1 MAVPKPL
8 LLIILDGWGINPQ
21 RKGNAIALANPPFY
35 QHLLSTYPNTTLSA
49 SGCDVGLPEGQMGN
63 SEVGHM
69 NIGAGRIV
77 YQDLTRINKAIAD
90 HSFHANET
98 LRKGMAG
105 GSGASPINEGTLHL
119 IGLLSDG
126 GVHSHIDHLMAL
138 LEIARKNNVQ
148 SLVVHP
154 FLDGRD
160 TAPKSSIVYLK
171 KLQHAL
177 NNCPPNAN
185 WRIGTVMGRY
195 YAMDR
200 DARWD
205 RVQKAYNALVL
216 GEGIKNTLVIDAVK
230 KSFTEGK
237 TDEFVLP
244 IVLCKDNTPVGKIE
258 EGDRVIFFNFRA
270 DRARQLTRALT
281 QIAFD
286 SFKRTTFPLL
296 ASFTTLTEYDS
307 AFGLPSIFAPVN
319 LTHLLAEELS
329 LKGLLQCRIA
339 ETEKYAHVTY
349 FFNGGRE
356 TPYAGEERILIPSPR
371 DVATYDQRPAM
382 SAHEVAETVVRQI
395 QRRDNA
401 RDGRFD
407 FIVVNFANPDMV
419 GHSGNLKAS
428 MEAVCVIDSCLEK
441 VIGATLLAGGL
452 ALITADHGN
461 LEQMID
467 YETNEPH
474 TAHTTLPVPL
484 IMVTANEK
492 MRARNLRPG
501 IHANIA
507 PTILEILEIPIP
519 TEMDQNSLLVTD
531 SLS

>member
-35 QHLLSTYPNTTLSA
+35 QHLLATYPNTTLKA

-90 HSFHANET
+90 HSFHTNET
-98 LRKGMAG
+98 LLKGIIG
-105 GSGASPINEGTLHL
+105 KGTLHL

-138 LEIARKNNVQ
+138 LEIARKHNVQ

-160 TAPKSSIVYLK
+160 TPPLRSSVYLK
-171 KLQHAL
+171 KLQDAL
-177 NNCPPNAN
+177 KHCPPNAN

-216 GEGIKNTLVIDAVK
+216 GEGIKNTSVIDAVE

-281 QIAFD
+281 QTAFD
-286 SFKRTTFPLL
+286 SFKRTTFPLH
-296 ASFTTLTEYDS
+296 ASFTTLTQYDR
-307 AFGLPSIFAPVN
+307 AFGLPAIFSPVN

-356 TPYAGEERILIPSPR
+356 APYEGEERILIPSPR

-382 SAHEVAETVVRQI
+382 SADEVAETVVQQI
-395 QRRDNA
+395 QRGTSPARGDDA

-419 GHSGNLKAS
+419 GHSGNLKAA
-428 MEAVCVIDSCLEK
+428 MEAVCVIDRCLEK
-441 VIGATLLAGGL
+441 IIGATLLAGGL

-467 YETNEPH
+467 YETDQPH

-492 MRARNLRPG
+492 IRARNLRPG

-519 TEMDQNSLLVTD
+519 AEMDQHSLLVTD
-531 SLS
+531 SSS

>member
-8 LLIILDGWGINPQ
+8 LLIILDGWGINP
-21 RKGNAIALANPPFY
+21 KKEGNAIALADPPFY

-90 HSFHANET
+90 RSFHNNET
-98 LRKGMAG
+98 LLTGMIGGCPASAG
-105 GSGASPINEGTLHL
+105 GTLHL
-119 IGLLSDG
+119 MGLLSDG
-126 GVHSHIDHLMAL
+126 GVHSHIDHLMEI
-138 LEIARKNNVQ
+138 LEIARTNNIQ
-148 SLVVHP
+148 SLVIHP

-160 TAPKSSIVYLK
+160 TPPKSSVGYLK
-171 KLQHAL
+171 QLIQAL
-177 NNCPPNAN
+177 KNCPPNAN

-205 RVQKAYNALVL
+205 RVKKAYDAIVL
-216 GEGIKNTLVIDAVK
+216 GEGIKDTSVMGALE
-230 KSFTEGK
+230 KSFAEGK

-244 IVLCKDNTPVGKIE
+244 IVICESNNPVGKIE
-258 EGDRVIFFNFRA
+258 KGDRVIFFNFRA
-270 DRARQLTRALT
+270 DRARQITRALT
-281 QIAFD
+281 EGGITQFV
-286 SFKRTTFPLL
+286 
-296 ASFTTLTEYDS
+296 TLTQYDQS
-307 AFGLPSIFAPVN
+307 LGLPSIFSPVN
-319 LTHLLAEELS
+319 LTHLLGEVLS
-329 LKGLLQCRIA
+329 HCGLLQCRIA

-356 TPYAGEERILIPSPR
+356 APYEGEERILIPSPR
-371 DVATYDQRPAM
+371 GVATYDQKPAM
-382 SAHEVAETVVRQI
+382 SAYEVAETVVSQI
-395 QRRDNA
+395 KRRDEVCGNY
-401 RDGRFD
+401 FD

-419 GHSGNLKAS
+419 GHSGNLKAA
-428 MEAVCVIDSCLEK
+428 MEAVLVIDSCLQK
-441 VIGATLLAGGL
+441 VIEATLFAGGL

-461 LEQMID
+461 LEQMLD

-492 MRARNLRPG
+492 LRSLKLRPG

-507 PTILEILEIPIP
+507 PTILEIFGIPLP
-519 TEMDQNSLLVTD
+519 PEMDQESLLVSD
-531 SLS
+531 CLS

>member
-8 LLIILDGWGINPQ
+8 LLIILDGWGINP
-21 RKGNAIALANPPFY
+21 RSEGNAIALANPPFY
-35 QHLLSTYPNTTLSA
+35 QHLLATYPNTFLSA

-77 YQDLTRINKAIAD
+77 YQDLTRINKAISD
-90 HSFHANET
+90 GSFQTNEI
-98 LRKGMAG
+98 LLKGMTG
-105 GSGASPINEGTLHL
+105 KGTLHL

-126 GVHSHIDHLMAL
+126 GVHSHIDHLMAF
-138 LEIARKNNVQ
+138 LEIARVNNVQ

-160 TAPKSSIVYLK
+160 TPPLRSRVYLK
-171 KLQHAL
+171 KLQDAL
-177 NNCPPNAN
+177 NDCPPHAN

-216 GEGIKNTLVIDAVK
+216 GEGRYADCGIKNTSVIDAVE

-258 EGDRVIFFNFRA
+258 EGDRIIFFNFRA

-281 QIAFD
+281 QTAFD

-296 ASFTTLTEYDS
+296 SSFTTLTQYDA
-307 AFGLPSIFAPVN
+307 AFDLPSIFTPVN

-356 TPYAGEERILIPSPR
+356 APYEGEERILIPSPR

-395 QRRDNA
+395 KS
-401 RDGRFD
+401 GRFD

-419 GHSGNLKAS
+419 GHSGNLKAA
-428 MEAVCVIDSCLEK
+428 MEAVCVIDSCLDK

-492 MRARNLRPG
+492 LCSVTLRPG
-501 IHANIA
+501 IHANLA

-519 TEMDQNSLLVTD
+519 TEMDQNSLLVKD
-531 SLS
+531 SAS